1 MWEWEKEVA
10 RMAVR
15 FGPKQ
20 WEDGAGMIR
29 ERQEVEHVC
38 MRNSLGCVYFTSQ
51 WGGQV
56 DSWTHSLRVGLG
68 VV

>member
-38 MRNSLGCVYFTSQ
+38 NEELIGMRLF
-51 WGGQV
+51 
-56 DSWTHSLRVGLG
+56 HLPVGRAGRQLDT
-68 VV
+68 